1 MSEAGKPLAGLRVVE
16 LGQVI
21 AGPYAGAIFADLGA
35 EVTKIERLDGGDDA
49 RHMGP
54 PFRYGDALPF
64 QTYNRGKQSV
74 ALDLKAAADL
84 AVFEELVARADILV
98 HNLRPGVVDAMGIDG
113 PALCQRH
120 PRLVYCE
127 VSAFGQGGPLGER
140 PGYEPLIQ
148 AYSGLSSTNGGP
160 DDPPV
165 RMGASVCDQGS
176 GMWMVIGALSLLHRR
191 HATGRGGM
199 VNTSL
204 LETALCWNG
213 LKNDSYVN
221 LGVVPARHASGHPGF
236 VPYQAFDTATGPLLV
251 CCGNDRL
258 FAKLAAAVGQPK
270 WSTDP
275 RFATNR
281 DRIAHQRELL
291 PLLQELL
298 LAADRDTW
306 VRRLEAV
313 GVPCSP
319 VHSLPEALAQPQVQS
334 LGMLVPVAGEDF
346 RLTGLPLRIDGV
358 RPTIDGRAP
367 PLGGNDP
374 RGAGKQ

>member
-1 MSEAGKPLAGLRVVE
+1 MHEPGKPLTGLQVVE

-21 AGPYAGAIFADLGA
+21 AGPYAGAVFADLGA
-35 EVTKIERLDGGDDA
+35 EVMKVERIDGGDDA
-49 RHMGP
+49 RNMGP
-54 PFRYGDALPF
+54 PFRHGDALPF
-64 QTYNRGKQSV
+64 HTYNRGKRSV
-74 ALDLKAAADL
+74 ALDLKAPADL
-84 AVFEELVARADILV
+84 AWFEELVAHADILV

-113 PALCQRH
+113 ASLCARH

-127 VSAFGQGGPLGER
+127 VSAFGQGGPMGDR

-176 GMWMVIGALSLLHRR
+176 GMWMVIGALALLHRR
-191 HATGRGGM
+191 QATGRGGI
-199 VNTSL
+199 VSTSL

-213 LKNDSYVN
+213 LKNDSYTN

-236 VPYQAFDTATGPLLV
+236 VPYQAFDTATGPVLI

-258 FAKLAAAVGQPK
+258 FAKLASVLGQPQ
-270 WSTDP
+270 WPTDP
-275 RFATNR
+275 RFASNR
-281 DRIAHQRELL
+281 DRIAHQHVLL
-291 PLLQELL
+291 PLLAQLL
-298 LAADRDTW
+298 LGASRDSW
-306 VRRLEAV
+306 VERLEAA

-319 VHSLPEALAQPQVQS
+319 VHSLPEALAQPQVRS
-334 LGMLVPVAGEDF
+334 LGMLMPVAGEDF

-358 RPTIDGRAP
+358 RPAIEGRAP
-367 PLGGNDP
+367 ALGGDDP
-374 RGAGKQ
+374 RASR